1 MVNTTTAVNTDTAP
15 DGTHTA
21 ATLTPGS
28 GQAYVDDYIAN
39 PSLYDQQTVTAS
51 VYLRTTG
58 SNSMS
63 TVLAIGQESG
73 SLWSAVAQNTI
84 TVTPQWQRFEVT
96 GQTLNGLMQLYMQIG
111 TGGFTSGATLEMWGA
126 QFVVGLSAGP
136 YSPTAGDTTTVI
148 ATGQQGTLVPT
159 GLNEA
164 YAYDSFGNI
173 LQNGPSNAFYTANNQ
188 MFGYAYDAAGNLLS
202 NGVTPLTWDAE
213 SRLTS
218 AAGATYI
225 YDAMGNRVEKQGVG
239 VTDTIYFGGRPI
251 ARFSAGQWTDLIYG
265 PNGLLAEVAGTQTAQ
280 PTYRLL
286 DHLGTEVGQTD
297 ASAQLIN
304 PLDYRPFGGVFS
316 GNTND
321 PYLFTGKERDAESG
335 LDNFGARYFGSS
347 MGRFM
352 SPDFGGPAGLSHP
365 DPVPWADLE
374 NPQTLNLYSYGNN
387 NPVSNA
393 DDDGHDVNICDNNG
407 NCHQV
412 SNEEYQKAQQGN
424 NGGLNVPTLDQVGS
438 NGNGS
443 GQFNAT
449 AITDSNGNTV
459 GTATYVSNG
468 NLDYYANAN
477 GYQQLSAASTV
488 VKGATVGVAVT
499 FGAVGVGMV
508 AADIALGSELTT
520 LGDIGTTPTS
530 GQLSQA
536 EQVLQQS
543 GKKGVEK
550 AIRTL
555 EKRVAQHLEKLDQFQ
570 RTGGYTSKTTS
581 EIQNFQSL
589 IRAYQ
594 SVLK

>member
-1 MVNTTTAVNTDTAP
+1 
-15 DGTHTA
+15 
-21 ATLTPGS
+21 
-28 GQAYVDDYIAN
+28 
-39 PSLYDQQTVTAS
+39 
-51 VYLRTTG
+51 
-58 SNSMS
+58 
-63 TVLAIGQESG
+63 
-73 SLWSAVAQNTI
+73 
-84 TVTPQWQRFEVT
+84 
-96 GQTLNGLMQLYMQIG
+96 MQL
-111 TGGFTSGATLEMWGA
+111 S
-126 QFVVGLSAGP
+126 
-136 YSPTAGDTTTVI
+136 
-148 ATGQQGTLVPT
+148 
-159 GLNEA
+159 
-164 YAYDSFGNI
+164 
-173 LQNGPSNAFYTANNQ
+173 SNAHIP
-188 MFGYAYDAAGNLLS
+188 D
-202 NGVTPLTWDAE
+202 
-213 SRLTS
+213 
-218 AAGATYI
+218 
-225 YDAMGNRVEKQGVG
+225 
-239 VTDTIYFGGRPI
+239 
-251 ARFSAGQWTDLIYG
+251 
-265 PNGLLAEVAGTQTAQ
+265 GLLAEIALLSEKPHQGVPSWNLALHQGIDERNSTAAIGL
-280 PTYRLL
+280 RASE
-286 DHLGTEVGQTD
+286 HLNRVW
-297 ASAQLIN
+297 S
-304 PLDYRPFGGVFS
+304 RS
-316 GNTND
+316 
-321 PYLFTGKERDAESG
+321 TGKERDAESG

-477 GYQQLSAASTV
+477 GYQQLATASR
-488 VKGATVGVAVT
+488 ATNQVT
-499 FGAVGVGMV
+499 AGYAIVFGAVGAGMV

-530 GQLSQA
+530 GQVAQA
-536 EQVLQQS
+536 EQTLQS
-543 GKKGVEK
+543 AGRKGVEK

-555 EKRVAQHLEKLDQFQ
+555 EKRVAQHLEKLDQFKQ
-570 RTGGYTSKTTS
+570 AGGYTSKTTS